1 MFAGV
6 VARPQ
11 IFRRGVGLDILSR
24 KHLGPQTRKKTAVMP
39 VHTQM
44 TAKTDKELAFIHEL
58 FVATDWGE
66 RFAEL
71 VDEHVK
77 LPKEGRV
84 LYLAAGTGG
93 HAIALQE
100 QSANDLKF
108 LCIDE
113 NEECLELARAKATVL
128 KDVAEFRQDTV
139 DKLSLPDNQFNVVIG
154 DGSLVETLRA
164 QEMLKEMVRVAA
176 PGATVA
182 FTLPTFSSFGEF
194 FSIYW
199 EALHNL
205 GLMDHEADVESLIS
219 RLPSISAVEE
229 MAEQAGLEEIE
240 SWTRIEEFD
249 YESGEQF
256 LNSPLITDF
265 LMKNWLKQLPPQSH
279 EEVVAEIGRLI
290 NEDRHEAEFAL
301 SVKATLVV
309 GRKALNQ

>member
-1 MFAGV
+1 
-6 VARPQ
+6 
-11 IFRRGVGLDILSR
+11 
-24 KHLGPQTRKKTAVMP
+24 
-39 VHTQM
+39 M
-44 TAKTDKELAFIHEL
+44 TIKTDKELAYLQEL
-58 FVATDWGE
+58 FIATDWGE

-71 VDEHVK
+71 VDEHVT

-100 QSANDLKF
+100 RAAADLKF
-108 LCIDE
+108 LCVDE

-139 DKLSLPDNQFNVVIG
+139 DDLNLPDDQFKVVIG
-154 DGSLVETLRA
+154 DGSLVETQRA
-164 QEMLKEMVRVAA
+164 QEMLKEMVRVTA
-176 PGATVA
+176 PGGTVA
-182 FTLPTFSSFGEF
+182 LSLPTFSSFGEF

-205 GLMDHEADVESLIS
+205 GLMDYEADVASLIS

-229 MAEQAGLEEIE
+229 MGEQAGLEEIG

-249 YESGEQF
+249 YDSAEQF
-256 LNSPLITDF
+256 LNSPLIADF
-265 LMKNWLKQLPPQSH
+265 LMRNWLKQLPAHSH
-279 EEVVAEIGRLI
+279 EAVVAEIGRLI
-290 NEDRHEAEFAL
+290 NEERHEAEFAL